1 MLVNASKQYVFDEE
15 QYPTLELEA
24 ANLVKILVLKHL
36 FYNVIK

>member
-24 ANLVKILVLKHL
+24 ANLVK
-36 FYNVIK
+36 N